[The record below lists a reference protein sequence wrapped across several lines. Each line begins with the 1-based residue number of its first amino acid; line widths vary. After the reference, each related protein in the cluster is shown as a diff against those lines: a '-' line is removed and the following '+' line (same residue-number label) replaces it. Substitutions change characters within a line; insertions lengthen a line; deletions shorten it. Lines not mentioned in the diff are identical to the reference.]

1 MLPKLDSKI
10 FKIYYSSVL
19 GITISLHDWFCCA
32 RTKDKFSHW
41 KATMD
46 WRWRLFCISA
56 AYCQMFERGELWK
69 LLFQLCSH
77 KDKETYVI
85 KEAAGK
91 EKRVKISNFF
101 FFFEKQYFNLLQVWA
116 FDVFYLLDNT
126 LSIGV
131 FTLIKLVFETQAAK
145 LCQRGVMGWG
155 KKCLWTFFD
164 TWTQFFHPIAHFEKR
179 PMKPGVMTFILQ
191 NL

>member
-10 FKIYYSSVL
+10 FNIYYSSVL
-19 GITISLHDWFCCA
+19 GITISLHAWFCCA
-32 RTKDKFSHW
+32 RTKEKFSHW
-41 KATMD
+41 KVMMD

-69 LLFQLCSH
+69 LRYFNSALTKTKKHIWSRKLLAMAR
-77 KDKETYVI
+77 KK
-85 KEAAGK
+85 GK
-91 EKRVKISNFF
+91 NLNFF
-101 FFFEKQYFNLLQVWA
+101 LEKQHFNLLQVWA

-131 FTLIKLVFETQAAK
+131 FTLTKLMFETKAAK
-145 LCQRGVMGWG
+145 LWQRGVMDWG
-155 KKCLWTFFD
+155 KKCLWTLFN
-164 TWTQFFHPIAHFEKR
+164 TWTQFFHPIAYFEKG